1 MIEFDPLRGSTARHQ
16 VIQDHR
22 DIGTT
27 WDEIGRIMNLGT
39 GNAVRKAHKRW
50 RARIVPESA
59 QVSRQKISGEQVSFE
74 TEKSYSADD
83 LRAVL
88 DGTHVDE
95 VTLSAK
101 SFRNVRTLDDLVKF
115 FDVDLDVWEI
125 QSFNVGGSEWDQSV
139 EKGTVAQ
146 SVKIKAT
153 FVRKKTV
160 EDNQAREALEQALVD
175 LQTHD
180 CLNYEPIERIHAL
193 GDGEPFLFEL
203 ALHDPHFGMLAWGAE
218 VGGVSQD
225 LKIITREYGEAVRD
239 LLRYALLYNT
249 ERLLYIVG
257 HDMQHVNQPGMHKKG
272 GMTAGGTAQDID
284 GRIAKIFTAIR
295 RAVVSGI
302 DQARGIADFVDVM
315 VVPGNHD
322 PDESYKLGEVLN
334 AWYRDCDDVNVI
346 YSPNKRQYY
355 GFGRNVFMM
364 THGEEY
370 KRKRDS
376 LPLIFATECSAEL
389 WVAGDVCRE
398 IHTGHNHINM
408 EGGYYPTAEVNE
420 TRAIRTRSLPGFTAT
435 DGWHHEQG
443 YRHRRSATALIYR
456 KTGGIAGLHEFNL

>member
-1 MIEFDPLRGSTARHQ
+1 MTEFDPMKGNPARKHQ
-16 VIQDHR
+16 VIQDYR
-22 DIGTT
+22 DTGAT
-27 WDEIGRIMNLGT
+27 WDEIGLVMNLGT
-39 GNAVRKAHKRW
+39 GNAVRKAHKRYLN
-50 RARIVPESA
+50 
-59 QVSRQKISGEQVSFE
+59 RQKVSGEQDFPESDFAAQL
-74 TEKSYSADD
+74 TGGPS
-83 LRAVL
+83 L
-88 DGTHVDE
+88 DGLFQDE

-101 SFRNVRTLDDLVKF
+101 SFRNVRTLDDLVEF
-115 FDVDLDVWEI
+115 FDVDLAVWEI

-139 EKGTVAQ
+139 KDGTVAQ
-146 SVKIKAT
+146 SVKIRAT

-160 EDNQAREALEQALVD
+160 EDDQAREALEQAAMDMMVWSPV
-175 LQTHD
+175 
-180 CLNYEPIERIHAL
+180 YEPVERTHSL
-193 GDGEPFLFEL
+193 GAGEGFLFEL

-218 VGGVSQD
+218 VGGASQD
-225 LKIITREYGEAVRD
+225 LKIITREYGEAVEN
-239 LLRYALLYNT
+239 LLAYARLYNT
-249 ERLLYIVG
+249 ERILYILG
-257 HDMQHVNQPGMHKKG
+257 QDMQHVNQTGLHQKG
-272 GMTAGGTAQDID
+272 GATAKGTAQDID

-295 RAVVSGI
+295 EAAVKGI
-302 DQARGIADFVDVM
+302 DRARLIAPVDVM

-322 PDESYKLGEVLN
+322 PDESYKLGEVIS
-334 AWYRDCDDVNVI
+334 AWYRLDPEVNVI
-346 YSPNKRQYY
+346 YSPNKRLYY

-376 LPLIFATECSAEL
+376 LPLIMATECPPEL

-408 EGGYYPTAEVNE
+408 EGAYHPTSEVNE

-456 KTGGIAGLHEFNL
+456 KSGGIAGLHEVNL

>member
-1 MIEFDPLRGSTARHQ
+1 ME
-16 VIQDHR
+16 
-22 DIGTT
+22 
-27 WDEIGRIMNLGT
+27 DEIENQRDK
-39 GNAVRKAHKRW
+39 NARMSQRLDELA
-50 RARIVPESA
+50 
-59 QVSRQKISGEQVSFE
+59 E
-74 TEKSYSADD
+74 T
-83 LRAVL
+83 
-88 DGTHVDE
+88 

-101 SFRNVRTLDDLVKF
+101 SFRNVRTLDDLVEF

-139 EKGTVAQ
+139 KDGTVAQ

-160 EDNQAREALEQALVD
+160 EDDQAREALEQAVKD
-175 LQTHD
+175 MDRHA
-180 CLNYEPIERIHAL
+180 PIIYTVNRPVRTSL
-193 GDGEPFLFEL
+193 GDGEGFLFEL

-218 VGGVSQD
+218 VGGASQD
-225 LKIITREYGEAVRD
+225 LKIITQEYGEAVEN
-239 LLRYALLYNT
+239 LLAYARLYNT
-249 ERLLYIVG
+249 ERILYILG
-257 HDMQHVNQPGMHKKG
+257 QDMQHVNQTGLHQKG
-272 GMTAGGTAQDID
+272 GATAKGTAQDID

-295 RAVVSGI
+295 KAAVSGI
-302 DQARGIADFVDVM
+302 DQARLIAPVDVM

-322 PDESYKLGEVLN
+322 PDESYKLGEVIS
-334 AWYRDCDDVNVI
+334 AWYRNDPEVNVI
-346 YSPNKRQYY
+346 YSPNKRLYY

-376 LPLIFATECSAEL
+376 LPLIMATECPPEL

-408 EGGYYPTAEVNE
+408 EGAYHPTSEVNE

-456 KTGGIAGLHEFNL
+456 KSGGIAGLHEFNL